1 VKYDRQALIAA
12 AELAL
17 DEEKQ
22 HHEKQVAEQAETF
35 KQAKAQWMATHGEE
49 WLAALTRLRRQLRD
63 GRPIRESDLPGDG
76 NRHGYRRTAT
86 FDVATPRP
94 LADYQPSREL
104 TSLIRLLGTVV
115 DAQVTS
121 AALQEIGVSRA
132 ALRDVVAKLAPNTIR
147 T

>member
-17 DEEKQ
+17 AEEKQ
-22 HHEKQVAEQAETF
+22 HHEKQLAEQAETF
-35 KQAKAQWMATHGEE
+35 KQAKVQWMAAHGEA
-49 WLAALTRLRRQLRD
+49 WLDVLTRLRRQLRE
-63 GRPIRESDLPGDG
+63 GRPIRESDLPADSSS
-76 NRHGYRRTAT
+76 RGYRRTAT